1 MYMAKLKFKIEDNKE
16 YIAAMKRIDELMK
29 NGEEM
34 SNKDASELRTM
45 ALAAQAYEK
54 AQYEIPA
61 PQTVQ
66 GILEL
71 EMYKRKLRQKDMAKL
86 LNIGE
91 AKLSQILTS
100 KRQPDLALI
109 KAANEKLG
117 IDGNLLLRYV

>member
-1 MYMAKLKFKIEDNKE
+1 MAKLKFKIEGDKE
-16 YIAAMKRIDELMK
+16 YNIAMKRIDELMHK
-29 NGEEM
+29 GEDM
-34 SNKDASELRTM
+34 SDKDASELRAM

-54 AQYEIPA
+54 GQYEIPA

-71 EMYKRKLRQKDMAKL
+71 EMFKRKLKQKEMAKL

-91 AKLSQILTS
+91 AKFSQILTS
-100 KRQPDLALI
+100 KREPDLALL

-117 IDGNLLLRYV
+117 IDGNLLLRFV

>member
-1 MYMAKLKFKIEDNKE
+1 MAKHKIKIEGDKE
-16 YIAAMKRIDELMK
+16 YNVAMERIDELMQK
-29 NGEEM
+29 GEEM
-34 SNKDASELRTM
+34 SDKDAALLRTM

-71 EMYKRKLRQKDMAKL
+71 EMFKRKLKQKEMAKL

-91 AKLSQILTS
+91 AKFSQILTS
-100 KRQPDLALI
+100 KRGPDLALL

>member
-1 MYMAKLKFKIEDNKE
+1 MAKLKYKIEGDKE
-16 YIAAMKRIDELMK
+16 YNDSMKRIDELMQK
-29 NGEEM
+29 GEDM
-34 SNKDASELRTM
+34 SDKDAAQLRTM

-54 AQYEIPA
+54 TQFEIPA

-71 EMYKRKLRQKDMAKL
+71 EMYKRKLKQKEMAKL

-91 AKLSQILTS
+91 AKLSQILS
-100 KRQPDLALI
+100 NKRHPDLALL